1 MMIYLKLFLIFFE
14 IGAVSFGGGYGMVSL
29 IREAVLSNGWMS
41 ESEFLN
47 FIAVSESTPGPMAVN
62 MATFIGASQCGM
74 LGSFIAT
81 LGVVLPAFIIILII
95 AAAFE
100 SLLKYAGVKAVLS
113 GIRPCVVAMILSAA
127 VTMALSSLFGI
138 INAQSG
144 FSADVWA
151 IVILIIL
158 AVINLIFSQ
167 SKNKKLSPIMIIV
180 ISAIL
185 GIVFYGFYQ

>member
-1 MMIYLKLFLIFFE
+1 MIYLKLFLIFFE
-14 IGAVSFGGGYGMVSL
+14 IGAVSFGGGYGMVSI

-74 LGSFIAT
+74 FGSFIAT

-127 VTMALSSLFGI
+127 VTMALSSLFGV

-144 FSADVWA
+144 FSADIWA

-158 AVINLIFSQ
+158 AVINLIFSRL
-167 SKNKKLSPIMIIV
+167 KNKKLSPIMIIV

-185 GIVFYGFYQ
+185 GIVFYGVFQ

>member
-1 MMIYLKLFLIFFE
+1 MIYLKLFLIFFE

-74 LGSFIAT
+74 FGSFIAT

>member
-14 IGAVSFGGGYGMVSL
+14 IGAVSFGGGYGIVSL

-74 LGSFIAT
+74 FGSFIAT

-113 GIRPCVVAMILSAA
+113 GIRPCVVAMILSAS
-127 VTMALSSLFGI
+127 VTMALSSLFGV

-144 FSADVWA
+144 FFADIWA

-158 AVINLIFSQ
+158 AVINLIFSR

-185 GIVFYGFYQ
+185 GIVFYGVL